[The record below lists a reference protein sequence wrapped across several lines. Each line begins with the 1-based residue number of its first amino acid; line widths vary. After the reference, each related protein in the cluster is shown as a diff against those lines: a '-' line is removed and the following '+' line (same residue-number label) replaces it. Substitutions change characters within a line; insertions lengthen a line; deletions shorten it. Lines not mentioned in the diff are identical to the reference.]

1 MSAMQSM
8 NPLYF
13 FSRITLSLAMLSV
26 GCTAPTPRMDA
37 STDVPSAD
45 VTPLPDGTTGIDG
58 EAPRYVMPRCEQRP
72 MPFAPLSTR
81 CQHLVDARGRVVILR
96 GVNARV
102 EGVFDV
108 TFTDG
113 RMPVQPIPAFGME
126 DAQRMRAL
134 GFNFLR
140 LPINWSG
147 VEPQMATPAV
157 FDDAYLTRVRAVV
170 DLARRAGLLVLID
183 FHQDAFSKEIG
194 EDGAPLWAIQ
204 PPPERLLGGPIT
216 AEELTRRRT
225 STQVIR
231 AFETFF
237 GPDGRGP
244 ALRTRFAE
252 MAAEVARRFRDD
264 EAVFGFELFNEPLGS
279 DEQGLALH
287 AQVGAAIRAVAPS
300 KLLVFEPPATRNIV
314 DRALVSPE
322 PFPLPGAVYA
332 PHIYTL
338 ALTASES
345 ARRSFTIDTL
355 RASHVNAIREAR
367 AWGTPLLVTE
377 WGYDPNGVRVED
389 YVAFQSALQDEYG
402 EGAALWLW
410 KERSQGA
417 WGLFD
422 YDDASGRWSERA
434 SFRRALARVYPE
446 AIAGWPRTWRY
457 DREALRFELSFDT
470 AVDANHVLYV
480 PEAQDFA
487 PRFAVTCD
495 GRPVDAPRDPATG
508 RVEVRCDGPGE
519 HQLVLVGLR

>member
-1 MSAMQSM
+1 MAADS
-8 NPLYF
+8 PW
-13 FSRITLSLAMLSV
+13 SRTLHHGLLAIAGAGSLA
-26 GCTAPTPRMDA
+26 CTTPSPRPDA
-37 STDVPSAD
+37 STDASSEAAI
-45 VTPLPDGTTGIDG
+45 DGGDGSTGIDG
-58 EAPRYVMPRCEQRP
+58 EAPRYVMPSCAEAA
-72 MPFAPLSTR
+72 MAFAPLATR
-81 CQHLVDARGRVVILR
+81 CQHLVDARGRVVVLR
-96 GVNARV
+96 GVNARI

-108 TFTDG
+108 TFTDE
-113 RMPVQPIPAFGME
+113 RMPVQPIPAFGLE
-126 DAQRMRAL
+126 DALRMRAL

-147 VEPQMATPAV
+147 VEPQMATPAA
-157 FDDAYLTRVRAVV
+157 FDEAYLGRVRAVV

-287 AQVGAAIRAVAPS
+287 RQVGEAIRAVAPN

-314 DRALVSPE
+314 DRAMVPSE
-322 PFPLPGAVYA
+322 RFPLPGAVYA

-338 ALTASES
+338 ALAASDT
-345 ARRSFTIDTL
+345 ARRGFTIDTL
-355 RASHVNAIREAR
+355 RASHVNAVREAR

-377 WGYDPNGVRVED
+377 WGYDPNGIRVED
-389 YVAFQSALQDEYG
+389 YVAAQSALQDEYG

-422 YDDASGRWSERA
+422 YDDASGRWTERA
-434 SFRRALARVYPE
+434 GFRRALARVYPE
-446 AIAGWPRTWRY
+446 AIAGWPRFWRY
-457 DREALRFELSFDT
+457 DRAALRFELAFDA
-470 AVDANHVLYV
+470 AVDANHALYV

-487 PRFAVTCD
+487 PGFTVTCD
-495 GRPVDAPRDPATG
+495 GRPVEAPRDPATG

-519 HQLVLVGLR
+519 HRVVLLGTR